1 MAICTEGSCKRA
13 AKELLGRSGRRSAV
27 HDGRGEFIADK
38 RAHWIAFVMFG
49 SVGRGC
55 AKEHPVQKSEKTL
68 SRAPKRVS
76 AACCEKNVRL
86 GGEVSVGI
94 VRGLESR

>member
-27 HDGRGEFIADK
+27 HAGALAAAEA
-38 RAHWIAFVMFG
+38 RAHLIAFVMFG

-55 AKEHPVQKSEKTL
+55 AKEHPVQRAEKTL
-68 SRAPKRVS
+68 RWAPKRVS
-76 AACCEKNVRL
+76 SACCEKYSRP
-86 GGEVSVGI
+86 GGVVSVGT
-94 VRGLESR
+94 VRGFESR